1 MAASLDVARLLQRA
15 WVVAVVMVASVIA
28 VDAEGV
34 PEARSILP
42 LQAVGRAGASLYHST
57 MHYLMDQLAPDP
69 DPARSGTYNP
79 DVACMGA
86 MYRRG
91 GGGSV
96 CVDAVTAAVVVGAAL
111 ALQFAFYVA
120 VSTACP
126 LGYSLSASAYRNGN
140 ITYVIT
146 VDNSN
151 TIGVEVA
158 AGDQDLD
165 QTQMQDQSL
174 TQSQTQTASAQQTA
188 PQSITLDQDQDQTQG
203 QTQSQSGSR
212 SMNDLL
218 GPRAEAPH
226 LRRWRRWTLP
236 PMGFIPLDLSTLNWP
251 DFNLDWSGISI
262 SLCPLLGRYIWA

>member
-1 MAASLDVARLLQRA
+1 MAASPYAARLPPWA
-15 WVVAVVMVASVIA
+15 WVAAMLIVAGVAA
-28 VDAEGV
+28 VGAEDV
-34 PEARSILP
+34 PEGRSSLP
-42 LQAVGRAGASLYHST
+42 LAVGRAGASLYHST
-57 MHYLMDQLAPDP
+57 MHYLMDQLAPAR

-86 MYRRG
+86 VYRRG

-111 ALQFAFYVA
+111 VLQFVFYVV

-126 LGYSLSASAYRNGN
+126 LAYSLSSTAHRTGN

-151 TIGVEVA
+151 TIGVDVA
-158 AGDQDLD
+158 AGDQMLD

-174 TQSQTQTASAQQTA
+174 TQSQSQTATAQQTA
-188 PQSITLDQDQDQTQG
+188 PQRIVLTQDQDQTQD
-203 QTQSQSGSR
+203 QTQMQGFGGR
-212 SMNDLL
+212 SLDGIL
-218 GPRAEAPH
+218 GPRGEAPERR
-226 LRRWRRWTLP
+226 RRWSLP
-236 PMGFIPLDLSTLNWP
+236 PLWVTPLDLSTLDWP
-251 DFNLDWSGISI
+251 DLNLDWSGLSL